1 MINNLPLFVY
11 GSLKPRELAFGQIKD
26 FLAGNEPS
34 FVDGFEL
41 KLRDLMP
48 LVQRAPG
55 KEKLPGF
62 VLTPK
67 VEYQDIFYETVQCY
81 EGNNYELISSTS
93 TNNSGETIDVNL
105 FVGRSTEYGGAE
117 YFDGEWTG
125 SRDPLLSKSF
135 PCVIEDIRLSL
146 DKTGGSFSSR
156 ENDWYLKNRKIGNF
170 LLLNSILEH
179 VWSMTFG
186 GITKSPSES
195 KKLMKK
201 SMEYRSAFRNA
212 LELDAIPYVSIRDS
226 RDIDYDSLS
235 TRHHKGALDTWYRVR
250 GNTLHRGKSGSD
262 TEIIEDASIGLGN
275 FLIIYLES
283 QVPGVKSVWEEIAPN
298 LRLLEKSW

>member
-1 MINNLPLFVY
+1 MTNNLPLFVY
-11 GSLKPRELAFGQIKD
+11 GSLKPGELAFGQVKD
-26 FLAGNEPS
+26 FLAGNERS
-34 FVDGFEL
+34 FIDGFEL

-48 LVQRAPG
+48 LVQRVAG
-55 KEKLPGF
+55 KEKLSGF

-67 VEYQDIFYETVQCY
+67 VECQDIFYETVQRY
-81 EGNNYELISSTS
+81 EGNNYELTTCPS
-93 TNNSGETIDVNL
+93 TNNSGETVEVNL

-117 YFDGEWTG
+117 HFDGEWTG

-135 PCVIEDIRLSL
+135 PCIIEDIRLSL
-146 DKTGGSFSSR
+146 HKTSSSFSSR

-179 VWSMTFG
+179 VWSMIFG
-186 GITKSPSES
+186 GITESPSES
-195 KKLMKK
+195 MKLMKK
-201 SMEYRSAFRNA
+201 SIEYRSAFKKA

-226 RDIDYDSLS
+226 RDIDYDSIS

-275 FLIIYLES
+275 FLMIYLES

-298 LRLLEKSW
+298 LRLLKKSW

>member
-1 MINNLPLFVY
+1 MTNNLPLFVY
-11 GSLKPRELAFGQIKD
+11 GSLKPGELAFGQVKD
-26 FLAGNEPS
+26 FLAGNERS
-34 FVDGFEL
+34 FIDGFEL

-48 LVQRAPG
+48 LVQRVAG
-55 KEKLPGF
+55 KEKLSGF

-67 VEYQDIFYETVQCY
+67 VECQDIFYETVQRY
-81 EGNNYELISSTS
+81 EGNNYELSTCLS
-93 TNNSGETIDVNL
+93 TNNLGETVEVNL

-117 YFDGEWTG
+117 YFEGEWTG
-125 SRDPLLSKSF
+125 NRDPLLSKSF
-135 PCVIEDIRLSL
+135 PCIIEDIRLSL
-146 DKTGGSFSSR
+146 DKTSGSFSSR

-195 KKLMKK
+195 MRLMKK
-201 SMEYRSAFRNA
+201 SMEYRGAFRKA
-212 LELDAIPYVSIRDS
+212 LEVNAIPYVSIRDS
-226 RDIDYDSLS
+226 RDIDYDSIS

-262 TEIIEDASIGLGN
+262 TEIIEDSSIGLGN
-275 FLIIYLES
+275 FLMFYLES
-283 QVPGVKSVWEEIAPN
+283 QVPGIRSVWQEITPN